1 MVCLLDNTKSF
12 FSLTVFL
19 DPAPG
24 NSSHSFCHINMIIA
38 VNDVQLSIEI
48 LEVVFLLDKTK
59 GYLCDDHNC
68 SIAEYRTFWRG
79 GGVPS

>member
-19 DPAPG
+19 DPTPG
-24 NSSHSFCHINMIIA
+24 NSSHSFCHIKMIIA

-48 LEVVFLLDKTK
+48 LEGLFLLDNTK
-59 GYLCDDHNC
+59 GYH
-68 SIAEYRTFWRG
+68 
-79 GGVPS
+79 